1 MTFFAAVLVVL
12 MLVPVGWLLNV
23 GIGLGH
29 GRFSELG
36 HGHFYKWLKILCIR
50 IFGMIVF
57 VVVMLVMQ

>member
-36 HGHFYKWLKILCIR
+36 HGHFSE
-50 IFGMIVF
+50 
-57 VVVMLVMQ
+57 